1 MPAIRR
7 FALGILLCVIL
18 LCGCAP
24 SAVEPISNNELTQE
38 QRSVVEMAEGMFF
51 LELTVST
58 PPTEREKAAFLFWI
72 LSTDL
77 VQDKQAQWF
86 DGSVYRIP
94 IAEIE
99 QILYAHLDTDSFDP
113 QQGFDPLN
121 GGTKGYNSA
130 SGEYVLPM
138 LGGYGGVRAF
148 GVLSYKQEGDRITL
162 TLGSYDVPSYYAE
175 DPVYTLLSR
184 YEAELIA
191 LPERGQYKVISAKHT
206 PIS

>member
-1 MPAIRR
+1 MPTIKR
-7 FALGILLCVIL
+7 LTIGLLVCFTL

-24 SAVEPISNNELTQE
+24 PVTVPIPNHELTQE
-38 QRSVVEMAEGMFF
+38 QRSVVEIAQGMLF

-77 VQDKQAQWF
+77 YHDKQEEWF

-94 IAEIE
+94 LADIE
-99 QILYAHLDTDSFDP
+99 QILYAHLDTDFFDP
-113 QQGFDPLN
+113 QQGFDPLS
-121 GGTKGYNSA
+121 GGTKGYDSA
-130 SGEYVLPM
+130 SREYVLPM

-148 GVLSYKQEGDRITL
+148 GVLSYKQEGDRIKL

-175 DPVYTLLSR
+175 NPVYTLLTR
-184 YEAELIA
+184 YEVEFVT
-191 LPERGQYKVISAKHT
+191 LPEPERFLVVSAK
-206 PIS
+206 ISPL

>member
-1 MPAIRR
+1 MPTIKR
-7 FALGILLCVIL
+7 LSIGMLVGLTL

-24 SAVEPISNNELTQE
+24 SVAVPIPNNELTQE
-38 QRSVVEMAEGMFF
+38 QRSVVEFAEGMFF

-58 PPTEREKAAFLFWI
+58 PPTEREKAAYLFWI
-72 LSTDL
+72 LSTDFY
-77 VQDKQAQWF
+77 QDKQQEWF

-99 QILYAHLDTDSFDP
+99 QILYTHLDTDSFDP
-113 QQGFDPLN
+113 QQSFDPLN
-121 GGTKGYNSA
+121 GGTKGYDSA

-138 LGGYGGVRAF
+138 LGGYGGVRVF

-175 DPVYTLLSR
+175 NPVYTLLSR